1 MKINLT
7 AILVIIILLLIGAG
21 FIGQN
26 YYKGKLEKT
35 TIELRKERIKNDT
48 LQILADGQGRKL
60 VADTL
65 TIKQLKHKI
74 DSLEIELDG
83 RPVSVT
89 EIEIKPKDAVKVTDS
104 IYINEGIA
112 YIEDYY
118 PTKSDFFL
126 KYTNNFTLENPLGN
140 SKFQWVIIK
149 VDLAISQNKDGTYEA
164 NMKAP
169 DFVQINSLEVQAT
182 PIEPVKVDNFGI
194 LLGAGYGKDFGTGT
208 NYLKVGGGVRFKK
221 FYIDLEGNTNK
232 QADIGIK
239 FEF

>member
-7 AILVIIILLLIGAG
+7 LILTVIILLLIGVG
-21 FIGQN
+21 FFGYN
-26 YYKGKLEKT
+26 YYEDKLENKS
-35 TIELRKERIKNDT
+35 IELRKEKIKNDT
-48 LQILADGQGRKL
+48 LKILTNGQARKL

-65 TIKQLKHKI
+65 TIKQLRSKI
-74 DSLEIELDG
+74 DSLGIELDG
-83 RPVSVT
+83 RPELVT
-89 EIEIKPKDAVKVTDS
+89 DTEIKPKDTIKVTDTL
-104 IYINEGIA
+104 YVNEGVA

-118 PTKSDFFL
+118 PTKNNFFL
-126 KYTNNFTLENPLGN
+126 KYTNEFKLDNPVGN
-140 SKFQWVIIK
+140 SKFEWNSIK
-149 VDLAISQNKDGTYEA
+149 IDLAISQNKDGTYEA

-169 DFVQINSLEVQAT
+169 DFIQINSLDVEAT
-182 PIEPVKVDNFGI
+182 PIDRVETDDFGI

-208 NYLKVGGGVRFKK
+208 NYLEVGGGVRFKK